1 MYYRNSMTFNDGED
15 DYGFF
20 CDLDKTTPSA
30 TPCDDD
36 KYSKIKPINV
46 NVNLT
51 PSVNKMDYIQNPYY
65 YYEDS
70 NDYGCCAFGE
80 DDSDTSNEKTKEK
93 IIGMYLRVSFVV
105 TAFVGAVIVISV
117 T

>member
-1 MYYRNSMTFNDGED
+1 MYYRNSMTFNEGED

-36 KYSKIKPINV
+36 KYSKIKPA
-46 NVNLT
+46 NVNLSI
-51 PSVNKMDYIQNPYY
+51 SVNKMDYIQNPC

-70 NDYGCCAFGE
+70 NDYGCCVFGE
-80 DDSDTSNEKTKEK
+80 DESDTLNEKTKDK
-93 IIGMYLRVSFVV
+93 LNSMFLRVSFVV
-105 TAFVGAVIVISV
+105 TAFIGAVIVISV